1 MLSGFITSAV
11 KPPVAG
17 AAAPEVLAAAADEV
31 DDAAEVEA
39 DELADEDFD
48 DDSSSLPQ
56 PATTSASA
64 IPVNASRMA
73 VRLC

>member
-11 KPPVAG
+11 KSPAAG
-17 AAAPEVLAAAADEV
+17 AAAPEVLVAAADEV
-31 DDAAEVEA
+31 ADDAAEVA
-39 DELADEDFD
+39 ADEDFD
-48 DDSSSLPQ
+48 EEASSLPQ